1 MWKQI
6 AVASWENRLKL
17 NTVFFKSNCESKE
30 FSYIMGNSSN
40 LWKQPQILIQHFY
53 HTKDFSIWNCKY
65 FEFFRKMGWSTSCF
79 SQQRRENMNSPF
91 FVILTKSFLIR
102 KKIMCLMKKD
112 LQASTKCQNYQTK
125 YIKKLNNTKKKCAF
139 TYFQS
144 IIWWIYFSLGEARIS
159 I

>member
-40 LWKQPQILIQHFY
+40 LWKQPQILIQQFY

-65 FEFFRKMGWSTSCF
+65 FEFFRKMGWSTSWF

-125 YIKKLNNTKKKCAF
+125 YIKKLNNTKKMCIYVF
-139 TYFQS
+139 S
-144 IIWWIYFSLGEARIS
+144 INNLVDIFFIRWS
-159 I
+159 

>member
-65 FEFFRKMGWSTSCF
+65 FEFFRKMGWWTSCF

-125 YIKKLNNTKKKCAF
+125 YIKKLNNTKKMCIYVF
-139 TYFQS
+139 S
-144 IIWWIYFSLGEARIS
+144 INNLVDIFFIRWS
-159 I
+159 

>member
-65 FEFFRKMGWSTSCF
+65 FEFFSKNGMINVLFFPTEKRKYEQSLFCDTNEIVF
-79 SQQRRENMNSPF
+79 D
-91 FVILTKSFLIR
+91 K

-125 YIKKLNNTKKKCAF
+125 YIKKLNNTKKRCAF
-139 TYFQS
+139 TYLFS
-144 IIWWIYFSLGEARIS
+144 INNLVDIFFIRWS
-159 I
+159 